1 MTNGEMRDAQ
11 LSPPVPERGPGLPT
25 SPEKEKAV
33 EGLPSPE
40 EKAKEPKPQTAPAP
54 VTAVPAPAAS
64 ATPATKDADLMRV
77 ERVLEDNLSDI
88 FFKLPIDVRTK
99 FKAKGEE
106 TATKINVLMESAK
119 VKARTILSL
128 IRDWLKIIPGVNRFF
143 LEQEAKIKTDRLMAL
158 GEERRRT
165 KGLS

>member
-1 MTNGEMRDAQ
+1 MTNGEMRDVQ
-11 LSPPVPERGPGLPT
+11 PKPPAPERGPGLPS
-25 SPEKEKAV
+25 SPEKERAA
-33 EGLPSPE
+33 EGPPSSE
-40 EKAKEPKPQTAPAP
+40 EKAKEPKPQTAPATAP
-54 VTAVPAPAAS
+54 VMPAPASNAV
-64 ATPATKDADLMRV
+64 PATKDAELMRV

-88 FFKLPIDVRTK
+88 FFKLPVDVRTK

-119 VKARTILSL
+119 VKARAVLAL
-128 IRDWLKIIPGVNRFF
+128 IRDWLKMIPGVNGFF